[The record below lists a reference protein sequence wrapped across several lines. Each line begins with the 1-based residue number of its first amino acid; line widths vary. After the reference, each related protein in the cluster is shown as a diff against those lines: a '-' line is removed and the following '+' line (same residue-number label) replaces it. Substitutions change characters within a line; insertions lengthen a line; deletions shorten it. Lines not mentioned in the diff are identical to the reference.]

1 MLKALGE
8 RSYEIK
14 ADLLKW
20 LEDVVLLP
28 HPPEM
33 ERQDWRLDLAVKEEE
48 CRKAVDN
55 ENEVSGKK
63 SSKVKKEVNEQV
75 IGILQEASGKSM
87 ERVDF
92 SGRQLRMLPKAF
104 GKIHSLIMLNL
115 SNNKLNIRLE
125 F

>member
-55 ENEVSGKK
+55 ENEVYD
-63 SSKVKKEVNEQV
+63 ELMDLDE
-75 IGILQEASGKSM
+75 LHEAYEK
-87 ERVDF
+87 
-92 SGRQLRMLPKAF
+92 MLKDA
-104 GKIHSLIMLNL
+104 K
-115 SNNKLNIRLE
+115 
-125 F
+125 